1 VAERREHRGRVSDA
15 RPILGG
21 VLPSVNTTESW
32 VEWVRRELAD
42 GRDPGDVAGSL
53 PDDAIRDALRA
64 LIAHFRPVRT
74 YETNPSG
81 VQATR
86 SPKWAG
92 VAFAVASGDVFDHPV
107 RVGEH
112 VLPFGDLT
120 QGHLAFLAKEQ
131 QRRAEAFVR
140 LGLLLRERGR
150 TTVRQLPR
158 EEVGDIM
165 ASVRLEAPPVHEI
178 EAGIDA

>member
-1 VAERREHRGRVSDA
+1 M
-15 RPILGG
+15 
-21 VLPSVNTTESW
+21 LPSANTTESW
-32 VEWVRRELAD
+32 VEWARRELAA
-42 GRDPGDVAGSL
+42 GRDPNDLARSL
-53 PDDAIRDALRA
+53 PDEALRDALRA
-64 LIAHFRPVRT
+64 LIAHFRPIRS
-74 YETNPSG
+74 YDKSPSSLQG
-81 VQATR
+81 SA

-92 VAFAVASGDVFDHPV
+92 VALAVATGDVFDHPV

-120 QGHLAFLAKEQ
+120 KGHLAFLAKEQ

-165 ASVRLEAPPVHEI
+165 ASVRLEAAPGRLELA
-178 EAGIDA
+178 AGLDA